1 MHRRFSPSLP
11 PSPLERKLLAVR
23 QREYQVGLDFNA
35 TMECRIAY
43 VVRTTSLPVAGRPLH
58 THASLESAQAKKL
71 AHDAKRRRLS
81 PPPPP
86 PPGRQLVPVTR
97 ETPLDRNE
105 SLTVVRE
112 TYHRRACVLFPG
124 ARKSVVFG
132 VRVWNFRL
140 EEMWYYT
147 VDGQRDRPERVLLTE
162 WLRSVSLN
170 LDGSWMKGVSVSWD
184 HCNDSFCYFIILIL
198 LFHSR
203 MENFVIK
210 SIRDSCD
217 NILYNFTCM

>member
-1 MHRRFSPSLP
+1 MSQS
-11 PSPLERKLLAVR
+11 VR
-23 QREYQVGLDFNA
+23 GSNDQF
-35 TMECRIAY
+35 
-43 VVRTTSLPVAGRPLH
+43 TSGRPSIAH
-58 THASLESAQAKKL
+58 TRSYESAQAKKL

-81 PPPPP
+81 QPPPP

-112 TYHRRACVLFPG
+112 TYHRRRACVLFPR

-170 LDGSWMKGVSVSWD
+170 LDGSWIKGGVSVSWD
-184 HCNDSFCYFIILIL
+184 SNDCFCYFVVIHVKKIL
-198 LFHSR
+198 
-203 MENFVIK
+203 
-210 SIRDSCD
+210 
-217 NILYNFTCM
+217 

>member
-1 MHRRFSPSLP
+1 MPRWNVV
-11 PSPLERKLLAVR
+11 ERTWFERLV
-23 QREYQVGLDFNA
+23 YQW
-35 TMECRIAY
+35 
-43 VVRTTSLPVAGRPLH
+43 PAGHCTH
-58 THASLESAQAKKL
+58 TFESAPAKKL

-81 PPPPP
+81 PPPPPP

-112 TYHRRACVLFPG
+112 TYHRRACVLFLG

-170 LDGSWMKGVSVSWD
+170 LDGTWIKG
-184 HCNDSFCYFIILIL
+184 I
-198 LFHSR
+198 
-203 MENFVIK
+203 
-210 SIRDSCD
+210 
-217 NILYNFTCM
+217 